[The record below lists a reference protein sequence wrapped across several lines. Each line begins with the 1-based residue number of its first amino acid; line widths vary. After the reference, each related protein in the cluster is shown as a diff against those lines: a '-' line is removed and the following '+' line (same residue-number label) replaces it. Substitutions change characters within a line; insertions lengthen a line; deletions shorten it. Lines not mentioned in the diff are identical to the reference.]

1 MRYNIKPTIMEAAA
15 DKHYKFINSKT
26 GNVLFYHSLKSD
38 IGIDQIKIELDKI
51 KAMVASHNSVFLDTI
66 YWEEIKKEVK

>member
-1 MRYNIKPTIMEAAA
+1 MEAAA

-38 IGIDQIKIELDKI
+38 IGIDQIKVELDKI
-51 KAMVASHNSVFLDTI
+51 KAQVASHNSVFLDTI
-66 YWEEIKKEVK
+66 YWEEFRKDDK

>member
-1 MRYNIKPTIMEAAA
+1 MEAAA

-38 IGIDQIKIELDKI
+38 IGIDQIKVELDKI
-51 KAMVASHNSVFLDTI
+51 KAQVASQNSVFLDTI
-66 YWEEIKKEVK
+66 YWEEFQKEDK